1 VGNQTFE
8 LERFVWATPD
18 RLEIDGRF
26 VGLGEAP
33 SGQPVLVLR
42 GAERTHRL
50 PAVTEGAANGDAEG
64 WHAAFSWQEAP
75 TAFDAVELEFGD
87 ELLVELPEP
96 GSDSEASELGLL
108 DVRRRRGGAERLRLQ
123 GDLLAVR
130 SELGEL
136 RALQERLEKELARAR
151 EDLAAERAARAGDAE
166 RFRADLA
173 HAQETAEETLAD
185 ALGEVERLNARVV
198 ELAHT
203 GEEAERMRAR
213 LTAVRE
219 LLDETEEDPRDAG
232 GEAAS

>member
-1 VGNQTFE
+1 MGNKTFE

-42 GAERTHRL
+42 GSERTHRL
-50 PAVTEGAANGDAEG
+50 PAVTEGVANGDAAR
-64 WHAAFSWQEAP
+64 WHATFSWQEAP

-87 ELLVELPEP
+87 ELLVDLPEP
-96 GSDSEASELGLL
+96 GSDSEAAESGLL
-108 DVRRRRGGAERLRLQ
+108 DVRRRGGAAERLRLQ
-123 GDLLAVR
+123 SDLLALR
-130 SELGEL
+130 SELGEV

-151 EDLAAERAARAGDAE
+151 ADLTEERAARAIDAE

-173 HAQETAEETLAD
+173 QARETAEETLAE
-185 ALGEVERLNARVV
+185 ALGEVQRLNLRVV
-198 ELAHT
+198 ELEHA

-219 LLDETEEDPRDAG
+219 LLDDTADPRSVG
-232 GEAAS
+232 GDAASA